1 MLNNDGSVKLC
12 AMKKSVFILL
22 SCVVITLPLAAQ
34 LVPNGSFE
42 EWQLQSTFEEPVGY
56 FTTNTQSYFTTGE
69 ENVIKTT
76 DSHSGNFAARLE
88 TIEAPDGII
97 PGGVFIGSPGP
108 EFVAGG
114 IPYTESPDSVK
125 VWAKFNLVANDTA
138 FIIFMFKS
146 GGLPI
151 GFAPVTFAGNQNN
164 YSQYVFPVNWV
175 VGLPPDTLAMIAFSS
190 SPEGGSGP
198 GSVLFLD
205 DVLLNGVTTQIPN
218 NGFEDWLSF
227 DYYEPVDWLSSNF
240 MTFTGSGLSAT
251 QSTEHI
257 DGDYSIR
264 IETQLTVW
272 NDTISFVTNGYVG
285 ENGPAGGMPVDQVP
299 EKMTFYYKYFPVGQ
313 DSALAGGWLYYY
325 DPVQDSSIVLE
336 EELIKLAAAD
346 EWTYIEIPFNL
357 VGTPLPDTMNIAFTA
372 SNIKD
377 EGAIANP
384 GSVLFVDKVEV
395 FLQTSLPENPDVFSG
410 SLEIKPNPAVDYI
423 EIRADNLNSGLASVV
438 ILDEQGKRVIEPC
451 NMKEDSG
458 WVRLDIS
465 GLGAGCYFV
474 LVQNNNRVYSARFVK

>member
-1 MLNNDGSVKLC
+1 MKL
-12 AMKKSVFILL
+12 KIF
-22 SCVVITLPLAAQ
+22 TLPLMVALCMEASAQ

-42 EWQLQSTFEEPVGY
+42 DWQLQSTFEEPVGY

-69 ENVIKTT
+69 VNVAKTN
-76 DSHSGNFAARLE
+76 DCHSGNFAARLE
-88 TIEAPDGII
+88 TIQSPDGLI

-125 VWAKFNLVANDTA
+125 IWAKYDVIPNDTA
-138 FIIFMFKS
+138 LILFMFKS
-146 GGLPI
+146 GGFPI
-151 GFAPVTFAGNQNN
+151 GFASATFAGNQNN
-164 YSQYVFPVNWV
+164 YSHYILPVNWV

-190 SPEGGSGP
+190 SPEGGNGS
-198 GSVLFLD
+198 GSVLFID
-205 DVLLNGVTTQIPN
+205 DILLNGVATQIPN

-227 DYYEPVDWLSSNF
+227 DYYEPVSWLSSNF

-285 ENGPAGGMPVDQVP
+285 ENGPAGGMPVDQMV

-325 DPVQDSSIVLE
+325 DPGQDSSIMLE
-336 EELIKLAAAD
+336 EELVKLAAAD

-357 VGTPLPDTMNIAFTA
+357 VGTPLPDTMNIAFSA
-372 SNIKD
+372 SNID
-377 EGAIANP
+377 EDGAIANP

-395 FLQTSLPENPDVFSG
+395 FLQTSVPENNNAIAG
-410 SLEIKPNPAVDYI
+410 ALQIQPNPADRYI
-423 EIRADNLNSGLASVV
+423 DICFPGSISGELKISVV
-438 ILDEQGKRVIEPC
+438 NEAGNSVLEYILVPDR
-451 NMKEDSG
+451 SG
-458 WVRLDIS
+458 SCRIDIS
-465 GLGAGCYFV
+465 GLHNGFYLVAVRDNGNTYF
-474 LVQNNNRVYSARFVK
+474 SRFVK